1 MTSLHRL
8 LTSLLGATALASC
21 AQTPP
26 EPPSQRLAQE
36 LRTAIGPA
44 RCTSDSQCRS
54 LPVGARPCGG
64 PAGYWAWST
73 EGTDA
78 KRVLELARQQ
88 SEAQKREIEASGL
101 LSDCRAIAD
110 PGAACIANRCEP
122 VRPGVGAGAAAR

>member
-8 LTSLLGATALASC
+8 LSALLGATALASC

-54 LPVGARPCGG
+54 LPVGAKPCGG

-88 SEAQKREIEASGL
+88 SDAQKREIEASGL
-101 LSDCRAIAD
+101 LSDCRVIVD
-110 PGAACIANRCEP
+110 PGAACIANRCELA
-122 VRPGVGAGAAAR
+122 RPGAGAAAR